1 VTNPL
6 CDELLCDETVPQYAN
21 NGFAAMITILIGALL
36 IGATLGM
43 LGSGGSAITV
53 PVLVYLVGHGGKVSI
68 AESMAIVGLISV
80 AAAIP
85 YGRARQIDWRSV
97 IYFGIPGMAGTFV
110 GSWLGGISSE
120 VLQLVVFGFVLLAA
134 AYSMLRK
141 PAKVASAAGGG
152 IETDD
157 ISIDFSKQ
165 AADENE
171 VTYLPP
177 IPKVALEGTLVGI
190 LTGFVGVGGGF
201 LIVPALVILGRLPM
215 RLAIG
220 TSLVIIAA
228 KSAVGFAKYQH
239 YLVNHELSV
248 DFQTIV
254 IFAVIGVLGSFVGRA
269 INRRLNQQSLKR
281 VFAVFLI
288 FLGGFVILREGS
300 KLLIRSDP
308 AVVEA
313 WNNEPWQTAET
324 QPLFPSVSIGER
336 R

>member
-1 VTNPL
+1 
-6 CDELLCDETVPQYAN
+6 
-21 NGFAAMITILIGALL
+21 MITILVGALL

-120 VLQLVVFGFVLLAA
+120 VLQLVVFGFVLLGA

-141 PAKVASAAGGG
+141 PAKVASVQGD
-152 IETDD
+152 IEIKDIEIEKEIEKQDGEDD
-157 ISIDFSKQ
+157 AVI
-165 AADENE
+165 
-171 VTYLPP
+171 YLPP
-177 IPKVALEGTLVGI
+177 IPKVALEGSVVGI

-254 IFAVIGVLGSFVGRA
+254 IFTVIGILGSFVGRA

-300 KLLIRSDP
+300 KLLIHSEP
-308 AVVEA
+308 AVVQVSNDRSWPTTEMR
-313 WNNEPWQTAET
+313 PRLT
-324 QPLFPSVSIGER
+324 SMSIGER

>member
-1 VTNPL
+1 
-6 CDELLCDETVPQYAN
+6 
-21 NGFAAMITILIGALL
+21 
-36 IGATLGM
+36 
-43 LGSGGSAITV
+43 
-53 PVLVYLVGHGGKVSI
+53 
-68 AESMAIVGLISV
+68 
-80 AAAIP
+80 
-85 YGRARQIDWRSV
+85 
-97 IYFGIPGMAGTFV
+97 
-110 GSWLGGISSE
+110 
-120 VLQLVVFGFVLLAA
+120 
-134 AYSMLRK
+134 MLRK
-141 PAKVASAAGGG
+141 PAKGASAQGDLELD
-152 IETDD
+152 IE
-157 ISIDFSKQ
+157 KRE
-165 AADENE
+165 ADENA

-201 LIVPALVILGRLPM
+201 LIVPALFILGRLPM

-239 YLVNHELSV
+239 YLLNHELSV
-248 DFQTIV
+248 DFETIV
-254 IFAVIGVLGSFVGRA
+254 IFTVIGILGSFVGRA

>member
-1 VTNPL
+1 
-6 CDELLCDETVPQYAN
+6 
-21 NGFAAMITILIGALL
+21 MITILVGALL
-36 IGATLGM
+36 IGLTLGM

-97 IYFGIPGMAGTFV
+97 VYFGIPGMAGTFV

-141 PAKVASAAGGG
+141 PAKVASVANDF
-152 IETDD
+152 ETQ
-157 ISIDFSKQ
+157 SVGIDFGTSDG
-165 AADENE
+165 DENE

-177 IPKVALEGTLVGI
+177 IPKVAMEGTLVGI

-248 DFQTIV
+248 DFETIV
-254 IFAVIGVLGSFVGRA
+254 IFTVIGILGSFVGRA

-288 FLGGFVILREGS
+288 FLGGFVIFREGS
-300 KLLIRSDP
+300 KLLIHSEP
-308 AVVEA
+308 AVVDT
-313 WNNEPWQTAET
+313 WNNRPWRTAGT
-324 QPLFPSVSIGER
+324 HPPFTSVLIGER